1 MSAEERAGHRQG
13 EDFIEE
19 ELMVVRADT
28 GDAVADPDP
37 AIFETCEG
45 ATVSGRRG
53 DRVNVGA
60 KHECR

>member
-1 MSAEERAGHRQG
+1 MSTGERAGPRQG

-37 AIFETCEG
+37 AVFETCE
-45 ATVSGRRG
+45 
-53 DRVNVGA
+53 
-60 KHECR
+60 